1 MWVNYEYAVSYFGEK
16 RLTPSLLIGCLTH
29 IHDFLNRIISTP
41 DEIIDVW
48 IAVILCWRNDP
59 RPATKCGR

>member
-29 IHDFLNRIISTP
+29 IHDFLNRPLGSLKRLGSKFGAGISVP
-41 DEIIDVW
+41 QMKS
-48 IAVILCWRNDP
+48 LMS
-59 RPATKCGR
+59 GLQ